1 MNIWVIIPAY
11 NEEAALAELIKK
23 VKAKGVSVLA
33 VDDGSID
40 NTYLVARKW
49 ADIALHNDMLSEVLL
64 MIDDK
69 PDEFFRG
76 LAHKI
81 LNREK
86 KAKKSFLSMISEQ
99 LISIPNK
106 KG

>member
-1 MNIWVIIPAY
+1 MDGKTLKNSYYRAGEDFLAFRLEKMFRVIRT
-11 NEEAALAELIKK
+11 E
-23 VKAKGVSVLA
+23 
-33 VDDGSID
+33 
-40 NTYLVARKW
+40 